1 MPKSLCPKALFL
13 DSGTLM
19 FSVFWPPIIQRI
31 QQHVQQCQVDA
42 AHAVVLLPFAQL
54 MPVAQQQWARQFP
67 ASLMPQ
73 FETTWSWAQRL
84 RPFAAAENDIAFDV
98 GRDLLTAQR
107 LLQQA
112 GLAQQAPWLAGRVRE
127 AALQLAPLAAA
138 QAPAQRMQWA
148 QRMQADLQRE
158 HTAPALQYEQAI
170 ASLAVVWAGHS
181 AYATDALFDAISAG
195 EPQALMLLPGL
206 QDDPL
211 ARQLLAH
218 AQALRPHAAC
228 VLEWPHAQ
236 LQAAQA
242 TLPAARLHTTPD
254 PEDEAQRAAACVQR
268 AVQQEQGLVA
278 LVDTDRALTRRI
290 RALLADQELAVRDET
305 GWKLSTTLAA
315 SHIMLLLRACTPQ
328 ASSDAV
334 LAWLK
339 LLAAS
344 AQATPANTASEQDTA
359 ATARSVTAAD
369 VQAIESH
376 LRRHELPQWPQYEA
390 GNRHWRNW
398 QHPAAALA
406 LHINTWRSAL
416 QRPRPLPEWLADLR
430 HTLQATGQWQALQQD
445 KAGQTLMQALHWQTG
460 APAWSATAAWPL
472 QELMHWLTQVL
483 EAASFI
489 PDYPLQE
496 QVAIVPPSQ
505 LLARPFA
512 AVIMPGCDEKRLPAA
527 PIPPGLWTRAQRALL
542 GLPDQIQL
550 QQAQRRVWQ
559 HLLSF
564 AELDLLASTS
574 DNMVEL
580 LPSPLLLEW
589 QLHPDDSL
597 RAIAPAADP
606 RMLHAVPLH
615 APAEPRPTASSLPVH
630 TISASS
636 YNNLRACPYRFFAL
650 NILRLREVREL
661 TSEVDKRDLG
671 NWVHRAL
678 HLFHQQLAKDLSK
691 DTPQHSSQ
699 HPPHAGT
706 LPPQAVLAQQLN
718 ACAQQAQQELH
729 LGDAELLP
737 FSSVWPRLR
746 DGYIHWLLEDFEQT
760 GARFVAGEARHQ
772 RPLAEL
778 LPPDAQASLPPH
790 AVTITGTIDRMDALP
805 TARAEA
811 AAWRLIDYKTEA
823 IDKTR
828 KRIRSDS
835 EDTQLLFYAALLAPQ
850 TVQAMYLNVG
860 EDGHTTAHEKENVNA
875 LAPQLLHTLADELS
889 RIAQGAPLPA
899 LGEGKACDYCPA
911 RGLCRRDFR
920 PSPNTRSARAAEAAP
935 ASF

>member
-1 MPKSLCPKALFL
+1 
-13 DSGTLM
+13 M

-31 QQHVQQCQVDA
+31 QQHVQQCQADA

-54 MPVAQQQWARQFP
+54 MPVAQQQWAQQFP

-73 FETTWSWAQRL
+73 FETTWSWAQRM

-195 EPQALMLLPGL
+195 EPQALLLLPGL

-218 AQALRPHAAC
+218 AQALRPHAVC
-228 VLEWPHAQ
+228 LLEWTQ
-236 LQAAQA
+236 TLLQAAHA
-242 TLPAARLHTTPD
+242 ALPAARLHTMPA
-254 PEDEAQRAAACVQR
+254 PEDEAQCAAACVQR

-278 LVDTDRALTRRI
+278 LVDHDRALTRRI

-315 SHIMLLLRACTPQ
+315 SHIMLLLRACAPQ
-328 ASSDAV
+328 AGSDAV

-344 AQATPANTASEQDTA
+344 AQAAPADTA
-359 ATARSVTAAD
+359 CAVTAAD

-376 LRRHELPQWPQYEA
+376 LRRHELTQWPQYEA

-398 QHPAAALA
+398 QHPAAAQA

-445 KAGQTLMQALHWQTG
+445 KAGQAVMQALHWQTG
-460 APAWSATAAWPL
+460 APAWPATAPWPL
-472 QELMHWLTQVL
+472 EVLMHWLTQVL

-512 AVIMPGCDEKRLPAA
+512 AVVMPGCDEKRLPAA
-527 PIPPGLWTRAQRALL
+527 PTPPGLWTRAQRALL
-542 GLPDQIQL
+542 GLPDQAQL

-559 HLLSF
+559 YLLSF
-564 AELDLLASTS
+564 AELDILTSASDGT
-574 DNMVEL
+574 VEL

-589 QLHPDDSL
+589 QLHPDDGL

-615 APAEPRPTASSLPVH
+615 APAEPCPTASSLPVH
-630 TISASS
+630 AISASS

-661 TSEVDKRDLG
+661 TSTVDKRDLG

-678 HLFHQQLAKDLSK
+678 HLFHMDLEQQ
-691 DTPQHSSQ
+691 T
-699 HPPHAGT
+699 PHAAT
-706 LPPQAVLAQQLN
+706 LPPPADLAQQLD
-718 ACAQQAQQELH
+718 ACARQAQQELN

-746 DGYIHWLLEDFEQT
+746 DGYIRWLLADFDQT
-760 GARFVAGEARHQ
+760 RARFVAGETHRQ

-778 LPPDAQASLPPH
+778 LPPDAQDCLPPH

-805 TARAEA
+805 AACAEA

-823 IDKTR
+823 PDKTR
-828 KRIRSDS
+828 KRIRNDG

-850 TVQAMYLNVG
+850 AVQAMYLNLG
-860 EDGHTTAHEKENVNA
+860 EDGAITAHEQENVNA
-875 LAPQLLHTLADELS
+875 LAPQLLHTLADELT

-920 PSPNTRSARAAEAAP
+920 HTPTRAAETAP